1 MILPNR
7 KQLIGRI
14 HQKTTGMMNF
24 SDYKKKRNVAGYIA
38 FIVILILF
46 AVLALS
52 PIFWLLV
59 SSFKTV
65 AEINSADYHFFPKT
79 LDITQFIELWQ
90 AVGLTDIFINTIV
103 VVIGAV
109 ICAVIF
115 NSILAY
121 VVAIIRP
128 IGYKII
134 DKMILLAYMIPSAL
148 AIYPLMLAIT
158 NTFPQGSYLPLF
170 LVFGSNAYYY
180 MLFKNY
186 FEKFPKSVIEASR
199 IDGLSDLKIFFKVV
213 LPLSRPIIGVVAIFA
228 MTAAYSDFLLPYMV
242 IGQGSDQTTWTL
254 MVAIYNLSSDTNIK
268 ANQLLQLLVLSII
281 PQIIIFIIFQKQ
293 ITNQSVNSGMKE

>member
-1 MILPNR
+1 MYLPSR
-7 KQLIGRI
+7 KHLKGRI
-14 HQKTTGMMNF
+14 HNKTTGLLTF
-24 SDYKKKRNVAGYIA
+24 SDYKKKRHVAGYIS
-38 FIVILILF
+38 FIVILLMFVI
-46 AVLALS
+46 LALS
-52 PIFWLLV
+52 PIIWLLV

-65 AEINSADYHFFPKT
+65 SEINSVDYHFFPKS
-79 LDITQFIELWQ
+79 LDFSQFVELWQ
-90 AVGLTDIFINTIV
+90 IADLTNVFINTIV
-103 VVIGAV
+103 VVIGGV
-109 ICAVIF
+109 ICAVVF

-121 VVAIIRP
+121 VIAIIKP
-128 IGYKII
+128 AGYKVI

-158 NTFPQGSYLPLF
+158 NVFPRGSYLPLF

-186 FEKFPKSVIEASR
+186 FEKFPRSVIEASR
-199 IDGLSDLKIFFKVV
+199 IDGLNDLKIFFKVV

-242 IGQGSDQTTWTL
+242 IGQGSDQSTWTL
-254 MVAIYNLSSDTNIK
+254 MVAIYNLSNDVNIK

>member
-1 MILPNR
+1 MILRSR
-7 KQLIGRI
+7 KQLKGKI
-14 HQKTTGMMNF
+14 HNKTTGLLTF
-24 SDYKKKRNVAGYIA
+24 SDYKKKRHVAGYIS
-38 FIVILILF
+38 FIVVLIMF
-46 AVLALS
+46 VILALS
-52 PIFWLLV
+52 PIIWLLV
-59 SSFKTV
+59 SSFKTI
-65 AEINSADYHFFPKT
+65 AEINSVDYHFFPKT
-79 LDITQFIELWQ
+79 LDFSQFIELWEI
-90 AVGLTDIFINTIV
+90 AGLTDVFINTIV
-103 VVIGAV
+103 VVIGGV
-109 ICAVIF
+109 ICAVVF

-121 VVAIIRP
+121 VIAIIKP
-128 IGYKII
+128 IGYKVI

-158 NTFPQGSYLPLF
+158 NVFPKGSYLPLF

-186 FEKFPKSVIEASR
+186 FEKFPKSIIEASR

-242 IGQGSDQTTWTL
+242 IGQGSKQETWTL

-281 PQIIIFIIFQKQ
+281 PQVIIFIIFQKQ